1 VNGSTGYFT
10 LSGLATT
17 AALTAADA
25 KVFFIFLPMAFLKK
39 LLLLSNPVLS

>member
-25 KVFFIFLPMAFLKK
+25 KVFFVLAKALLNELLFLSTLF
-39 LLLLSNPVLS
+39 